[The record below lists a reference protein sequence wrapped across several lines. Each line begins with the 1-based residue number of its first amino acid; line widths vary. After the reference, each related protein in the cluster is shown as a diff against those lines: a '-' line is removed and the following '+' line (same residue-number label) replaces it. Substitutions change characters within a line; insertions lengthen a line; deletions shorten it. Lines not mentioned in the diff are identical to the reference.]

1 MSMNEDDFQEYKERI
16 FNTDL
21 ASLEKAIESSKSGG
35 KKNKME
41 TKYLQEIETNVDE
54 MKKHFDQVVS
64 KMK

>member
-1 MSMNEDDFQEYKERI
+1 MNEDDFQEYKERI